1 MKEKVFLNAFK
12 EEFWYQARM
21 KFGRS
26 KEMSRFEMYT
36 RPTMIILYILALCFF
51 NYYHYEIPHIL
62 LVLVAYIWTSNI
74 AMGSIRGIYHRRREL
89 CEYPKGFR
97 EVYNFK
103 FSEKVFTY
111 FIAASVLTGIFAGCM
126 SLINY
131 FVTGILS
138 IEYALLAILSV
149 ILVLFYSLVKE
160 H

>member
-36 RPTMIILYILALCFF
+36 RPSMIILYILALCFLS
-51 NYYHYEIPHIL
+51 YHHYEIPHIL
-62 LVLVAYIWTSNI
+62 LVLAAYIWTSNI
-74 AMGSIRGIYHRRREL
+74 AMGSIRGIYHRRLEL
-89 CEYPKGFR
+89 SESPKGVR
-97 EVYNFK
+97 EVYDFK
-103 FSEKVFTY
+103 FSEKLFTY

-131 FVTGILS
+131 VVTGLLS
-138 IEYALLAILSV
+138 IKYALLAILSV
-149 ILVLFYSLVKE
+149 ILVLFYNLVKE